1 MPAAPAPTIS
11 ARRVSRQLLL
21 RHPTHPVLVGGDA
34 PVSVQSMATT
44 LTSDVNSTLQQIAQL
59 TAAGCQVVRVA
70 VPSQDDADAL
80 PEIARKSSIPVIAD
94 IHFQP
99 KYVFA
104 AIDAGCAGVRV
115 NPGNIKQF
123 DDKIAEIAKAANDAG
138 TPIRIGVNAGSLDP
152 RLLQKYGKA
161 TPEALVESALWEASL
176 FEEHG
181 FQDIKISVKH
191 HDPVVMVQA
200 YMQLAEQCQYPLHL
214 GVTEAGPAFQGTI
227 KSAVAFGALLSRGI
241 GDTIRVSLSAP
252 PVEEVKVGIGI
263 LESLN
268 LRKRG
273 LEIVS
278 CPSCGRAQV
287 DVYTLAEQVTAGLEG
302 LDVPLRVAVM
312 GCVVN
317 GPGEAREADLG
328 VASGNGK
335 GQIFV
340 RGEVIK
346 TVPESQ
352 IVETLIEEA
361 LKLAESMQAGSGEP
375 VVQIS

>member
-1 MPAAPAPTIS
+1 
-11 ARRVSRQLLL
+11 
-21 RHPTHPVLVGGDA
+21 
-34 PVSVQSMATT
+34 MA
-44 LTSDVNSTLQQIAQL
+44 
-59 TAAGCQVVRVA
+59 
-70 VPSQDDADAL
+70 
-80 PEIARKSSIPVIAD
+80 K
-94 IHFQP
+94 H
-99 KYVFA
+99 
-104 AIDAGCAGVRV
+104 
-115 NPGNIKQF
+115 
-123 DDKIAEIAKAANDAG
+123 
-138 TPIRIGVNAGSLDP
+138 
-152 RLLQKYGKA
+152 GKA
-161 TPEALVESALWEASL
+161 TPEALVESALWECSL

-181 FQDIKISVKH
+181 FTDLKISVKH
-191 HDPVVMVQA
+191 HDPVVMIQA
-200 YMQLAEQCQYPLHL
+200 YRLLAARCDYPLHL
-214 GVTEAGPAFQGTI
+214 GVTEAGPTFQGTV
-227 KSAVAFGALLSRGI
+227 KSAVAFGALLAEGI

-252 PVEEVKVGIGI
+252 PVEEVKVGLAI

-287 DVYTLAEQVTAGLEG
+287 DVYTLAERVQAGLDG
-302 LDVPLRVAVM
+302 LPVPLRVAVM

-340 RGEVIK
+340 KGKVVK

-361 LKLAESMQAGSGEP
+361 LRLAEEMGFDGDAGNGTGPQVIVS
-375 VVQIS
+375 